1 MATYFGPTFFI
12 VLTVILIILLIV
24 GISIHNSHKD
34 EADILITGSVVG
46 MVALIPLA
54 FYPWFKRG
62 YIYEP
67 GVVKNAIKT
76 VSQKLPDFNALAAK
90 GPKLN

>member
-12 VLTVILIILLIV
+12 VLTVILMVLLIT
-24 GISIHNSHKD
+24 GIAIRQDHKD
-34 EADILITGSVVG
+34 QADILITGSVVG

-67 GVVKNAIKT
+67 GVVKTALKT
-76 VSQKLPDFNALAAK
+76 VTQKLPEFGAPTKVN
-90 GPKLN
+90 

>member
-12 VLTVILIILLIV
+12 VLTVILVILLIT
-24 GISIHNSHKD
+24 GIAIYKDHKD

-62 YIYEP
+62 YIYEL
-67 GVVKNAIKT
+67 GVVKNALKT
-76 VSQKLPDFNALAAK
+76 VSQKLPDFNSLSTRGA
-90 GPKLN
+90 KLN